1 MIESIEPLLRGAPF
15 GETQPRK
22 EELLTPL
29 MNELTDWHVRHSEQ
43 YARLIRLMWPGYRPA
58 ANLEEVPWIPVGL
71 FKSHRLASIPD
82 EEVFKTLTSSGT
94 TGQQVSR
101 IILDRTTARRQTFA
115 LASIMGSVLGPSRL
129 PMILVESKD
138 IIKNR
143 LSFSARGAG
152 LLGMMNFGRDHF
164 FALDA
169 DMRLDVDGLRNFLRT
184 HGSRPFA
191 IFGFTWM
198 VWKYFYREIESLGI
212 DLSQGTLIHSG
223 GWKKL
228 LEEQISNAAFK
239 EHFARATGL
248 RRIYNFYGMVE
259 QVGSVFLEGDDG
271 FLYAPRF
278 ADVIVRDPRTWKA
291 LPDGE
296 PGVVQ
301 VLSAIP
307 VSYPGHSILTE
318 DLGVIHGRDDSDT
331 GRGGKRFSIIGRLP
345 RAELRGCSD
354 THAFS
359 TAA

>member
-1 MIESIEPLLRGAPF
+1 MIDSIEPLLRTAPF
-15 GETQPRK
+15 GDTQRQK
-22 EELLTPL
+22 EEVLTPL
-29 MNELTDWHVRHSEQ
+29 LNELTEWHASRCEP
-43 YARLIRLMWPGYRPA
+43 YARLLRLMWPEYRRA
-58 ANLEEVPWIPVGL
+58 ADLTAIPWLPVGL
-71 FKSHRLASIPD
+71 FKSHRLASVPD
-82 EEVFKTLTSSGT
+82 SEVFKTLTSSGT

-101 IILDRTTARRQTFA
+101 IILDRATARRQTFA

-129 PMILVESKD
+129 PMILVESKN
-138 IIKNR
+138 IIKDR

-164 FALDA
+164 FALDD
-169 DMRLDVDGLRNFLRT
+169 DMRLDVDGLEGFLRN

-198 VWKYFYREIESLGI
+198 VWKYLYREIESRGL
-212 DLSQGTLIHSG
+212 DLSQGILIHSG

-228 LEEQISNAAFK
+228 LEEQISNSAFK
-239 EHFARATGL
+239 QHWERATGL

-278 ADVIVRDPRTWKA
+278 ADVIVRDPRTWQA

-296 PGVVQ
+296 TGVVQ
-301 VLSAIP
+301 VLSVIP
-307 VSYPGHSILTE
+307 LSYPGHSILTE
-318 DLGVIHGRDDSDT
+318 DLGLIHGRDDSDA

-345 RAELRGCSD
+345 KAELRGCSD